1 MLVKLIHYQDFDG
14 EEKMAECR
22 FHLSKAELMKLN
34 LRYGDVA
41 RKMEE
46 LEARKDN
53 EAIFAM
59 VEDVILT
66 AYGEKVTLPDGRE
79 VFLKDELRRQAFQSS
94 EAFSELVM
102 EMATRKEAVAEFV
115 SGVVPGA
122 MVQAIREN
130 PEYRK
135 LIGESETSTG

>member
-1 MLVKLIHYQDFDG
+1 MFVKLIRYQDFDG
-14 EEKMAECR
+14 EEKTAECR

-115 SGVVPGA
+115 SGVVPGS

-130 PEYRK
+130 PEYQK
-135 LIGESETSTG
+135 LLGESPAG

>member
-1 MLVKLIHYQDFDG
+1 MFVKLIRYQDFDG

-41 RKMEE
+41 RRMEE

-115 SGVVPGA
+115 SGVVPGS

-130 PEYRK
+130 PEYQK
-135 LIGESETSTG
+135 LMGESSVG

>member
-1 MLVKLIHYQDFDG
+1 MFVKLIRYQDFDG
-14 EEKMAECR
+14 TEKTAECR
-22 FHLSKAELMKLN
+22 FHLTKAELMKLN
-34 LRYGDVA
+34 LRYGDDVA
-41 RKMEE
+41 QKMKE

-115 SGVVPGA
+115 SGVAPGS
-122 MVQAIREN
+122 MIQAIREN
-130 PEYRK
+130 PEYQK
-135 LIGESETSTG
+135 LMGESPVG